1 MTCPPYRQSDAIEV
15 RRVNNRGKGSRAV
28 IAIRDISAGEL
39 IERAPV
45 ILIPRHQVFGD
56 SEIAK
61 RAARISW
68 YVFNWVPT
76 KRDYVALCLGYGSIY
91 NHSDS
96 PNAEYEKHPPD
107 AIHFIARR
115 DIRAGEEIMI
125 DYRGGTDDGDIG
137 FEPDQQPPLES

>member
-1 MTCPPYRQSDAIEV
+1 MTSHPFRQSDSIEV
-15 RRVNNRGKGSRAV
+15 RRVTNRGKGSRAV
-28 IAIRDISAGEL
+28 FALRDISMGEL
-39 IERAPV
+39 IECAPV

-56 SEIAK
+56 NPIAR

-68 YVFNWVPT
+68 YVFNWLPT

-91 NHSDS
+91 NHSPE

-115 DIRAGEEIMI
+115 DIRAGEEITI
-125 DYRGGTDDGDIG
+125 DYRAGTSDSDLG
-137 FEPDQQPPLES
+137 FDPDPHPPTET